1 MTAVS
6 PAPSPVA
13 PSPAALLVG
22 WDCLE
27 LWVANARTTAQFL
40 VSTCGFTATA
50 YRGPETGDRARVS
63 WVLEQGD
70 VRLVVTAALDPADE
84 VWDHVRT
91 HGDGVKALSM
101 ATDDVDAAY
110 QAAVAH
116 GGVGIAA
123 PWSESDSTGTVRR
136 ATVGGYGDTVHHFT
150 SRDHQVWAPG
160 YSTEGLI
167 VGEGPGP
174 VGIESID
181 HVVGNLPDG
190 GLDEWVEFY
199 RRVFGFDELTH
210 FDRDQI
216 STEFSALRS
225 TVMSNGRITM
235 PLNEPAE
242 GRKKS
247 QIQEYIEAYHGP
259 GVQHVALSTSS
270 ICDTVDFLR
279 RRGLRFLTPPP
290 SYYADARQR
299 MHGIGDGLPWEA
311 LGRLGILVD
320 REGDGYLLQVF
331 SEPVGDRPTLFLEVI
346 ERHGA
351 TGFGEGNFKALFEAI
366 EREQAKRG
374 NL

>member
-1 MTAVS
+1 MTAVAD
-6 PAPSPVA
+6 APTA
-13 PSPAALLVG
+13 TPAALLTG

-40 VSTCGFTATA
+40 VSTCGFACRA

-63 WVLEQGD
+63 YVLEQGD
-70 VRLVVTAALDPADE
+70 IRLVVTAALDPADE

-91 HGDGVKALSM
+91 HGDGVRALSM
-101 ATDDVDAAY
+101 ATDDVDGAY
-110 QAAVAH
+110 AAAVAH
-116 GGVGIAA
+116 GG
-123 PWSESDSTGTVRR
+123 TGLADPADDADGAGRVRR
-136 ATVGGYGDTVHHFT
+136 ATVAGYGDTLHHFT
-150 SRDHQVWAPG
+150 DRRHPVWGPMFA
-160 YSTEGLI
+160 TDGLI
-167 VGEGPGP
+167 VGDGPGP
-174 VGIESID
+174 VGLEGVD
-181 HVVGNLPDG
+181 HIVGNLPDG
-190 GLDEWVEFY
+190 ALDEWVRFY
-199 RRVFGFDELTH
+199 TTVFGFEELTH

-225 TVMSNGRITM
+225 TVMTNGRITM
-235 PLNEPAE
+235 PLNEPAP

-259 GVQHVALSTSS
+259 GVQHVALSTVN
-270 ICDTVDFLR
+270 ITTTVDRLQ
-279 RRGLRFLTPPP
+279 RRGLRFLTPPAT
-290 SYYADARQR
+290 YYADARAR
-299 MHGIGDGLPWEA
+299 MVGIGDELAWEELA
-311 LGRLGILVD
+311 RLGILVD